1 MKPKLDSYR
10 DLNRSALL
18 RRRVDVW
25 LPSAYQEEA
34 KRAFPVLYM
43 HDGQMVFENSH
54 NPDGGWNVHLAIER
68 LAKEEKITPPIV
80 VAIPSTIE
88 RSFEY
93 LPAKAIGYPGGKE
106 ALETSKNLSLTDENL
121 EKSSILMAWIVE
133 TVKPFIDSHY
143 RTLSDPAN
151 TAMMGSSLG
160 GLAALTMFCEY
171 PNVFHKAACLSSH
184 WPILGDG
191 MINYLADCLPPPLG
205 RKLYFDYGSEGLD
218 SDYAPW
224 QAKADAVLKEKGY
237 EEGKNYVSW
246 SFPGEGHNAG
256 AWSARLHIPLTFM
269 FGTIDL

>member
-10 DLNRSALL
+10 DLNRGTML

-25 LPSAYQEEA
+25 LPSAYQDEA
-34 KRAFPVLYM
+34 EKAFPVLYM
-43 HDGQMVFENSH
+43 HDGQMVFENSR
-54 NPDGGWNVHLAIER
+54 NPYGGWNVHLAIER

-80 VAIPSTIE
+80 VAIPSTLE
-88 RSFEY
+88 RSHEY

-106 ALETSKNLSLTDENL
+106 ALKALNNLSLTDENL

-133 TVKPFIDSHY
+133 TVKPFIDSQY

-151 TAMMGSSLG
+151 TAIMGSSLG
-160 GLAALTMFCEY
+160 ALAALTMFCEY
-171 PNVFHKAACLSSH
+171 PHAFHKAACLSSH
-184 WPILGDG
+184 WPITGEGMLG
-191 MINYLADCLPPPLG
+191 YLADCLPPPEG

-224 QAKADAVLKEKGY
+224 QAKVDLVLKAKDY
-237 EEGKNYVSW
+237 EEGKHFVSW

-256 AWSARLHIPLTFM
+256 AWSARLHIPLTFL